1 MKKVLFSVLIL
12 ASFNSFACKQ
22 EAQFIAPQ
30 VETTFNGTSCL
41 VKVIEFS
48 HFTPSIICPLDEE
61 EVLSEGF
68 LIQTQEENCQKIT
81 QISGYLVRDQ
91 VSDVILFD

>member
-30 VETTFNGTSCL
+30 VETSFDGTNCL
-41 VKVIEFS
+41 VKVITFS
-48 HFTPSIICPLDEE
+48 HFTPSIICPLDEQDVFAQGFILETE
-61 EVLSEGF
+61 EES
-68 LIQTQEENCQKIT
+68 CQKISK
-81 QISGYLVRDQ
+81 ISGYLVKEEG
-91 VSDVILFD
+91 SEAILFD